1 MSHIDRSK
9 SFDSFMAGLIIG
21 MLIVA
26 FLGSLVAWNAD
37 KLWHKRI
44 IAHGAGRYVTTPDGS
59 TVFKFNSEI
68 EK

>member
-1 MSHIDRSK
+1 MNDQQKKK
-9 SFDSFMAGLIIG
+9 SADFVYGLLLG

-26 FLGSLVAWNAD
+26 FLGLLVAWNAD
-37 KLWHKRI
+37 ELWHKRI